1 MILVVLN
8 MSLLISF
15 YHQSAPVV
23 IVMAPFSDPYAH
35 VSFPEQDLSYKP
47 PEPYEPEPYKPEP
60 YKPEPYEPEPYKP
73 EPYVPEPYVPEPYVP
88 EPYKPEP
95 EPYHPPSNTYH
106 EPEPYQ
112 PAYDEPSKLDSI

>member
-60 YKPEPYEPEPYKP
+60 YKPEP
-73 EPYVPEPYVPEPYVP
+73 
-88 EPYKPEP
+88 

>member
-1 MILVVLN
+1 

-47 PEPYEPEPYKPEP
+47 PEPYEPEPH
-60 YKPEPYEPEPYKP
+60 KPEPYEPEPYKP